1 MKFYHILQY
10 MIIILGLQTMLL
22 FKMFERYGNKYL
34 NAKLEDRVKKT
45 TPLPISFGNISF
57 IN

>member
-1 MKFYHILQY
+1 